1 MAISSF
7 TEYFGEEFF
16 RDIDRTAKYSTRRT
30 GFENIDAK
38 QVFMPGLYVLGALP
52 GSGKTTFAWQL
63 LNQLAERG
71 EPCIYCSFEM
81 SKAELFTKSMVRE
94 LYKKNRELSER
105 MKLTS
110 VNIRCGAMRESKE
123 LKEQAALF
131 AKSATNLR
139 VAELSNTSVTELIE
153 GLKPLIEETDKSPII
168 CVDYLQ
174 IIPSKGNKALSAKEK
189 IDEVMLRLKDFQR
202 ETQTTVIVI
211 SAFNRENYWQPVSF
225 SSFKES
231 GAIEIMAWMR
241 QGNPIKG
248 KW

>member
-1 MAISSF
+1 
-7 TEYFGEEFF
+7 
-16 RDIDRTAKYSTRRT
+16 
-30 GFENIDAK
+30 
-38 QVFMPGLYVLGALP
+38 
-52 GSGKTTFAWQL
+52 
-63 LNQLAERG
+63 
-71 EPCIYCSFEM
+71 M

-110 VNIRCGAMRESKE
+110 VNIRCGSMRESME
-123 LKEQAALF
+123 LKEQAAEF

-189 IDEVMLRLKDFQR
+189 IDEVMLKLKDFQR
-202 ETQTTVIVI
+202 ETQATLLLI

-231 GAIEIMAWMR
+231 GAIEYSSDVIWGLENYGVDAGEMVKMSKAKVR
-241 QGNPIKG
+241 EIKFSCLKNRNG
-248 KW
+248 GVYETFFRYHAMYDYFEAKEQEKKDKGRRYEH